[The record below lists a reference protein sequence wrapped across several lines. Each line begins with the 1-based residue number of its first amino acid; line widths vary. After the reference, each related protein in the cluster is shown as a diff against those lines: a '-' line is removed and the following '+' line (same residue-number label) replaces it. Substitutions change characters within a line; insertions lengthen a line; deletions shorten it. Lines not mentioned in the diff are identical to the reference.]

1 MDHMKEGDEPRFTT
15 SALTAPTSRE
25 TSRTFAPS
33 PLPSQGGHT
42 LLRHRKSRFDPN
54 SCAFFSHR
62 TQFVWIFQSSKT
74 VTGKGCLQYRLK
86 VVEGKRYRF

>member
-15 SALTAPTSRE
+15 SALTAATSRE

-42 LLRHRKSRFDPN
+42 L
-54 SCAFFSHR
+54 R
-62 TQFVWIFQSSKT
+62 TLHPLGNKQFN
-74 VTGKGCLQYRLK
+74 
-86 VVEGKRYRF
+86 

>member
-15 SALTAPTSRE
+15 SALTAATSRE

-42 LLRHRKSRFDPN
+42 LKEFEGP
-54 SCAFFSHR
+54 
-62 TQFVWIFQSSKT
+62 
-74 VTGKGCLQYRLK
+74 GCLLDFQ
-86 VVEGKRYRF
+86 EEEPP

>member
-15 SALTAPTSRE
+15 SALTAATSRE

-42 LLRHRKSRFDPN
+42 LKKEN
-54 SCAFFSHR
+54 
-62 TQFVWIFQSSKT
+62 
-74 VTGKGCLQYRLK
+74 
-86 VVEGKRYRF
+86 